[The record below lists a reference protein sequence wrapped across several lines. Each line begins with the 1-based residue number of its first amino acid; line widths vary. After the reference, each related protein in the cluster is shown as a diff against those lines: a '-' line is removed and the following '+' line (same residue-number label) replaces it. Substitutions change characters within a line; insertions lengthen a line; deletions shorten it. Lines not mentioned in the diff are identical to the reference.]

1 VQGAS
6 AATYCQPCGDEAGK
20 GPGSGGWLSVC
31 VSAVGTGQPASIL
44 PGPTCHLAPGC
55 HKRACMQAIKTTLG
69 WARTHERHLS
79 ALAMAGGFAFDSY
92 AFGRI
97 DRVMTQ
103 AVFILYLVVS
113 GTCIAVLHRRESRGD
128 AANPRLHTILVAA
141 TQFALGAL
149 LSGFCVFYIR
159 SASLGASWPFLL
171 FMAAIF
177 IGNEYFR
184 AYASRLVFAALLFFF
199 ALYSYAILLVPL
211 VLEQIGPRSF
221 LISGGLAVAAF
232 FLYMR
237 AIAWL
242 GHDRYRNAR
251 NQIAAGMV
259 MITVL
264 MNAFYFLKV
273 FPPLPLVLT
282 DAGIFHNAKRTGN
295 LFQVAAEPEPPS
307 WQALFG
313 IFPVV
318 HAEPGAKL
326 YLYNAIFA
334 PRGLRTQIVHEW
346 QWQDAQHDWKT
357 QQRVQVPIAGGREDG
372 FRFYSTKT
380 APAPG
385 QWRVN
390 IVTLDGRA
398 IGRVR
403 FSVLPTAQPV
413 AVQTQTFN

>member
-1 VQGAS
+1 
-6 AATYCQPCGDEAGK
+6 
-20 GPGSGGWLSVC
+20 
-31 VSAVGTGQPASIL
+31 
-44 PGPTCHLAPGC
+44 
-55 HKRACMQAIKTTLG
+55 MQAIRTTLG

-97 DRVMTQ
+97 DRAMTQ
-103 AVFILYLVVS
+103 AVFILYLIVAGVS
-113 GTCIAVLHRRESRGD
+113 IGVLHWRESN
-128 AANPRLHTILVAA
+128 AAKPAPRLHTILITA

-159 SASLGASWPFLL
+159 SAALGASWPFLL

-199 ALYSYAILLVPL
+199 ALYSYAILLVPV
-211 VLEQIGPRSF
+211 VLARIGPISF
-221 LISGGLAVAAF
+221 LISGALAVIAF

-237 AIAWL
+237 ILAWL
-242 GHDRYRNAR
+242 GHDRYKSAR
-251 NQIAAGMV
+251 SQIAAGMIV
-259 MITVL
+259 ITAL
-264 MNAFYFLKV
+264 INAFYFLKV

-282 DAGIFHNAKRTGN
+282 DAGIFHSAQRTGAG
-295 LFQVAAEPEPPS
+295 FQVAAETEPPS

-313 IFPVV
+313 NYPVMHV
-318 HAEPGAKL
+318 QPGAKL
-326 YLYNAIFA
+326 YLYSAIFA
-334 PRGLRTQIVHEW
+334 PRGLRTQIVDEW
-346 QWQDAQHDWKT
+346 QWQNAGHDWKT
-357 QQRVQVPIAGGREDG
+357 QQRVPVQILGGRENG
-372 FRFYSTKT
+372 FRFYTVKT
-380 APAPG
+380 TPMPG

-403 FSVLPTAQPV
+403 FSVQP
-413 AVQTQTFN
+413 AIQPAALQTRILN